1 MSPKNKKRL
10 LIVDDEEGIR
20 ESLALAFEIEG
31 YPVFSACDGAEA
43 WDKIQS
49 NKIDIVI
56 SDIRMPKKDGI
67 ALLQDIRKLDPFKP
81 TVLLMSAYTEFTEQD
96 LKRMGASVLLRK
108 PIDLDTLIGLV
119 EEYN

>member
-1 MSPKNKKRL
+1 MAPKAKKRL

-43 WDKIQS
+43 WDKIQK
-49 NKIDIVI
+49 NRIDVVI
-56 SDIRMPKKDGI
+56 SDIRMPVKDGI
-67 ALLQDIRKLDPFKP
+67 TLLRDIQKLENAKP
-81 TVLLMSAYTEFTEQD
+81 TVFLMSAYTEFTEQD
-96 LKRMGASVLLRK
+96 LKRMGAITLLRK

-119 EEYN
+119 ASLN